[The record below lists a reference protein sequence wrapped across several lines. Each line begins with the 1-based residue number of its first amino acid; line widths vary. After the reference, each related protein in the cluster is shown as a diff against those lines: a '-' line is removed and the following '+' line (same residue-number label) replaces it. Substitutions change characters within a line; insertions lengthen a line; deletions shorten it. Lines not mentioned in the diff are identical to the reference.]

1 MFNTTS
7 ANGTYLWVE
16 RSRFRPRRQA
26 WAIHL
31 KNQDGKIVATCER
44 HADIM
49 PTIRKWNEDQ
59 ERRARI
65 NAEVELRMA
74 RAREMGDI

>member
-7 ANGTYLWVE
+7 ANGTHLWVE

-31 KNQDGKIVATCER
+31 SNQDGKIIATCER
-44 HADIM
+44 HSEIM
-49 PTIRKWNEDQ
+49 PTIRKWNDDES
-59 ERRARI
+59 RRAEIWAKVEARI
-65 NAEVELRMA
+65 A
-74 RAREMGDI
+74 RAKEMGDI